1 MVRSHRCVTASL
13 ATRQGPTSRAAFQ
26 VWLAV
31 SLLADGLAVARQFIA
46 SKITC
51 WFHAILA
58 GAFANKDFDRAT
70 TTASRVLQMGLI
82 LGLALAF
89 ILGIGLHFGAKI
101 FTQDANVLQIC
112 LILGLA
118 LAFILGI
125 GLHFG
130 AKIFTQDANVLQICL
145 ILGLTLTFILGIGL
159 HFGAKIFTQDAN
171 VLHLIQIGITFVVVT
186 QPLNSLAFVFYG
198 VNFGASDFAYSAFS
212 MNWNGIRTLGV
223 PKELMTAHGRH
234 RSYSFILGLGFSGVC

>member
-1 MVRSHRCVTASL
+1 M
-13 ATRQGPTSRAAFQ
+13 
-26 VWLAV
+26 VWL
-31 SLLADGLAVARQFIA
+31 LLG
-46 SKITC
+46 
-51 WFHAILA
+51 
-58 GAFANKDFDRAT
+58 RAT